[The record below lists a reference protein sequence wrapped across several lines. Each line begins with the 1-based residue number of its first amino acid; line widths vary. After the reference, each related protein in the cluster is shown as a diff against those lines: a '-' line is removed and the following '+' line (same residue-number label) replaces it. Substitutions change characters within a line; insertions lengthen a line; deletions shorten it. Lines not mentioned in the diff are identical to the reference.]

1 MKKKLFLFT
10 LMLQASS
17 SLFAQSAR
25 TDINSLMSTWLI
37 PIVGFLMLAAFI
49 GLVIHNMDAL
59 LGKNGLSKQDGWINV
74 GTGLIYVACGIAAIS
89 FVATKVAG
97 MNFTI

>member
-1 MKKKLFLFT
+1 MKKKLFLLT

-17 SLFAQSAR
+17 SLFAQNAR

-37 PIVGFLMLAAFI
+37 PVVAFLILASFL

-59 LGKNGLSKQDGWINV
+59 LGKNGLSKQEGWINV
-74 GTGLIYVACGIAAIS
+74 VLGIVYVACGIAAIGL
-89 FVATKVAG
+89 VATKVAG